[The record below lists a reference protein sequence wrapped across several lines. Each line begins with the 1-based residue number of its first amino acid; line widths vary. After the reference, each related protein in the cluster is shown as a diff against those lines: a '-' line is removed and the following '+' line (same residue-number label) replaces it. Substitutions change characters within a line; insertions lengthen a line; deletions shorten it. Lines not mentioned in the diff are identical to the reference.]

1 MTEHTPSRVGPVP
14 TKALVATG
22 AVIALVLL
30 LLYLQGTIGGHKVR
44 PGTVPL
50 GAAGSPTLNT
60 VTVEKRQVDDVVDWP
75 GTVRS
80 RSVANVAPK
89 VMARVLEVRV
99 TAGTAVKQGD
109 IVAVLDDRELHAR
122 AEQARAAL
130 AAAEA
135 QAVQAETD
143 LRRARM
149 LIQKQATT
157 PQDLEAAEARAKA
170 TRAQAAQAR
179 DGLSEVQVL
188 LGETTVRAPFDGVI
202 AERLVDPG
210 DMAAP
215 GKPVVVVHDPQSL
228 RLEADVGERCA
239 APLAVGQEIPVRL
252 ESLQRDISARIEVI
266 APVADPQSRTFLIKA
281 ALPAQPDLRA
291 GIFGTM
297 RVTCGT
303 HPALLIPAAA
313 VTRSGQLESVRVLA
327 GDGPRTRNVR
337 TGKTYGD
344 QVEVLSGLL
353 EGETVVVGEARQ

>member
-1 MTEHTPSRVGPVP
+1 MTEHTPSHIGPVP
-14 TKALVATG
+14 TKVLVAAG
-22 AVIALVLL
+22 AVLALIVLL
-30 LLYLQGTIGGHKVR
+30 LYIQGTIGGHKVR

-50 GAAGSPTLNT
+50 GTTGGPTAKT
-60 VTVEKRQVDDVVDWP
+60 VPVEKREVDDVVDWP

-80 RSVANVAPK
+80 RSVANLAPK

-109 IVAVLDDRELHAR
+109 VVVLLDDRELRSR
-122 AEQARAAL
+122 AEQARAGL

-135 QAVQAETD
+135 QAGQAETD
-143 LRRARM
+143 LRRTRM

-179 DGLSEVQVL
+179 DGLAEVQVL
-188 LGETTVRAPFDGVI
+188 LGETTVRAPFDGVV

-215 GKPVVVVHDPQSL
+215 GKPLVILHDPQSL

-239 APLAVGQEIPVRL
+239 APLTVGQEISVRL
-252 ESLQRDISARIEVI
+252 ESLQRDIAARIEVI

-281 ALPAQPDLRA
+281 ALPPQPDLRA
-291 GIFGTM
+291 GIFGTA
-297 RVTCGT
+297 RVVCGT

-313 VTRSGQLESVRVLA
+313 VARSGQLESVRVLTQ
-327 GDGPRTRNVR
+327 DGPRTRNVR

-344 QVEVLSGLL
+344 QVEVLSGLQ
-353 EGETVVVGEARQ
+353 EGEKVVVGS

>member
-1 MTEHTPSRVGPVP
+1 MTEHTPSRLGPVP
-14 TKALVATG
+14 TKVLVAAG
-22 AVIALVLL
+22 AVSALILL
-30 LLYLQGTIGGHKVR
+30 LLYIQGTIGGHKVR

-50 GAAGSPTLNT
+50 ATTGGPTVST

-109 IVAVLDDRELHAR
+109 VVAVLDDRELRSR

-135 QAVQAETD
+135 QAGQAESD
-143 LRRARM
+143 LRRSRL

-179 DGLSEVQVL
+179 DGLTEVQVM
-188 LGETTVRAPFDGVI
+188 LGDTTLRAPFDGVV

-215 GKPVVVVHDPQSL
+215 GKPVVVIHDPQSL

-239 APLAVGQEIPVRL
+239 ASLAVGQEIPVHL
-252 ESLQRDISARIEVI
+252 ESLRRDVAARIEVI
-266 APVADPQSRTFLIKA
+266 APVADPQSRTFLVKA
-281 ALPAQPDLRA
+281 ALPPQPDLRA
-291 GIFGTM
+291 GIFGTV
-297 RVTCGT
+297 RVICGT
-303 HPALLIPAAA
+303 HAALLIPAAA
-313 VTRSGQLESVRVLA
+313 VTRSGQLESVRVVTE
-327 GDGPRTRNVR
+327 DGTRTRNVR
-337 TGKTYGD
+337 TGKPYDD

-353 EGETVVVGEARQ
+353 EAEKVVVDEARQ